1 MQFVTAEGV
10 AQPTSS
16 DMASGN
22 VAGGPQWVDL
32 LLISRISSLKQI
44 GKDKSKSL
52 ISFWSLRLYRLP
64 VFNSGSLDIG
74 NDVDEAGKR
83 AVAELENRV
92 QSKMAAVESKAS
104 ELKELE
110 ERLAA
115 AERKKAELEAK
126 GIKI

>member
-1 MQFVTAEGV
+1 M
-10 AQPTSS
+10 
-16 DMASGN
+16 
-22 VAGGPQWVDL
+22 
-32 LLISRISSLKQI
+32 KQI

-52 ISFWSLRLYRLP
+52 ISFWCLRLYRLP

>member
-1 MQFVTAEGV
+1 M
-10 AQPTSS
+10 
-16 DMASGN
+16 
-22 VAGGPQWVDL
+22 
-32 LLISRISSLKQI
+32 KQI